1 MNQNDASC
9 NNPMNW
15 TLNDKDLTDNQ
26 SKTAS
31 SFMRNAVNEF
41 GCFDG
46 TMQKVVAS
54 VKDGMKGEGAI
65 DPKTGQ
71 RSKSSLTCLC
81 PYGMTYN
88 PDSTNQE
95 LNKVIGENCVDVK
108 APGCKNSIMG
118 QCIDDPPQ
126 PVTPN
131 SLKQVY
137 LTWFWWPNLDEKYLQ
152 SYINMQIKTCHAMA
166 KGPHGALPVNVNGLC
181 FPVTAWPD
189 QNNNLSF
196 LFQSFKPSP
205 SPSPSPG
212 PSPSPS
218 YGNAVNRQ
226 ILADWMYTNMFKNS
240 LLTSGNHTVNPGL
253 LLYISFKDGP
263 WKNFYTDAP
272 KDNSII
278 NPITKEPLGAYQDLV
293 WLTNCGG
300 DKNEVCTPKN
310 CAKDCT
316 KPGTGS
322 QWVWG
327 AFFHFMIN
335 YVCKGGRKLPANFWL
350 HLDKEGSQSNDDGFS
365 QQMYTDATEFF
376 IGPLIEKYQPGQ
388 PILYLATGVDGGA
401 QNLGPNKFVENFTTA
416 SDPTCSSAGLAG
428 PWCGSKS
435 QSVGVPEYYW
445 GVGNQMPCDGS
456 EGSYGYARTSC
467 TSLSSHRRLSG
478 YPKQYIEL
486 ITGVEGGAGPLGYS
500 GSDCKGNGW
509 LGMGSWQAAIENAQK
524 DNKHVWPSFSIE
536 NLSMC
541 DLNDPDCYNQW
552 TKEKQKGAGPGTSG
566 LPYTGN
572 WGENTTICN
581 SMLWGAQ
588 LKDGTTQDLNQGMKS
603 CGVFDGFSHWKWS
616 SFANFLHYFSNTYN
630 IPNLIVYEASFIP
643 YHWLLSLDITVDD
656 DWPWKG
662 QSQKSALLPPP
673 EIPTREK
680 NTCGFYNQAP
690 AGKPMSCKAVQGG
703 EKGDKYCDAACSI
716 PCENGKNKATGVHCG
731 VGPGSC
737 GTGWKPGPP
746 PTPGSTPS
754 GSSGDS
760 SSSLT
765 IIIIS
770 IIAAVV
776 LLAII
781 GFFLFRKNGRKKGKY
796 VELKKMK

>member
-1 MNQNDASC
+1 MKNLQKNGKYRMNQKAVASC
-9 NNPMNW
+9 NKPMNW
-15 TLNDKDLTDNQ
+15 TVNDKDLTDNQ

-137 LTWFWWPNLDEKYLQ
+137 LTWFWWPNLDEKHLQ

-166 KGPHGALPVNVNGLC
+166 KGPNGALPVNVNGLC

-196 LFQSFKPSP
+196 LFQRMQKSGIGIPF
-205 SPSPSPG
+205 
-212 PSPSPS
+212 
-218 YGNAVNRQ
+218 NRQ
-226 ILADWMYTNMFKNS
+226 LLADWMYTNMFTNS
-240 LLTSGNHTVNPGL
+240 LLTDSTTGHTVNPGL

-263 WKNFYTDAP
+263 WKGFYSSDYGKQINPLTRKPFGKYTDWNGNA
-272 KDNSII
+272 
-278 NPITKEPLGAYQDLV
+278 
-293 WLTNCGG
+293 
-300 DKNEVCTPKN
+300 
-310 CAKDCT
+310 
-316 KPGTGS
+316 GTGS

-335 YVCKGGRKLPANFWL
+335 YVCKKNGNVRLLPANFWL

-376 IGPLIEKYQPGQ
+376 IGPLIQGYTKGQ

-416 SDPTCSSAGLAG
+416 SDPTCSTSGLSG
-428 PWCGSKS
+428 QWCNNKA

-486 ITGVEGGAGPLGYS
+486 ITGVEGGYS

-509 LGMGSWQAAIENAQK
+509 LGMGSWQAAIANAQK

-552 TKEKQKGAGPGTSG
+552 TKEKQKGAGPGTAG

-588 LKDGTTQDLNQGMKS
+588 LKDGTTQDLKQGMKS
-603 CGVFDGFSHWKWS
+603 CGVFDGFSHWTWP

-737 GTGWKPGPP
+737 GTGWKPG
-746 PTPGSTPS
+746 STPS

-760 SSSLT
+760 SSTLT

-770 IIAAVV
+770 IIAGVV
-776 LLAII
+776 LMAII

-796 VELKKMK
+796 IELKKMK

>member
-1 MNQNDASC
+1 MKNLQKSGKYRMNQNDTSC
-9 NNPMNW
+9 NKPMNW

-26 SKTAS
+26 AKTAS

-46 TMQKVVAS
+46 TTQKVVAS
-54 VKDGMKGEGAI
+54 VEGGMKGEGARN
-65 DPKTGQ
+65 PTTGQ
-71 RSKSSLTCLC
+71 RSKSSLKCLC

-88 PDSTNQE
+88 PDSTNQA

-108 APGCKNSIMG
+108 APNCKKSIMG
-118 QCIDDPPQ
+118 QCVDVPPQ
-126 PVTPN
+126 QVTHK

-137 LTWFWWPNLDEKYLQ
+137 LTWFWWPNLDEGPLLN
-152 SYINMQIKTCHAMA
+152 YINMQIKTCHAMA
-166 KGPHGALPVNVNGLC
+166 KGTKGPNGKIKALPVNVNGLC

-205 SPSPSPG
+205 SPGPSPG

-226 ILADWMYTNMFKNS
+226 ILADWMYTNMFTNS
-240 LLTSGNHTVNPGL
+240 LLTMDGHTVNPGL

-263 WKNFYTDAP
+263 WKGFYSSDYNSQINPLTSKPFGKYTDWNGTA
-272 KDNSII
+272 
-278 NPITKEPLGAYQDLV
+278 
-293 WLTNCGG
+293 
-300 DKNEVCTPKN
+300 
-310 CAKDCT
+310 
-316 KPGTGS
+316 GTGS

-335 YVCKGGRKLPANFWL
+335 HVCKNGGRKLPANFWL

-365 QQMYTDATEFF
+365 QQMYIDATKYF
-376 IGPLIEKYQPGQ
+376 IGPLITDYDKTTEP

-416 SDPTCSSAGLAG
+416 SDPTCSTSGLSG

-456 EGSYGYARTSC
+456 EGSYGYARTAC

-478 YPKQYIEL
+478 YPKQYLDL
-486 ITGVEGGAGPLGYS
+486 ITGGGGEYS

-509 LGMGSWQAAIENAQK
+509 LGMGSWDPAIKNATS
-524 DNKHVWPSFSIE
+524 DSEHHVWPSFSIE

-552 TKEKQKGAGPGTSG
+552 TNEKQKPRAGPGTAG
-566 LPYTGN
+566 LPYTGT
-572 WGENTTICN
+572 WGEKTTICN
-581 SMLWGAQ
+581 SMLWSSQ
-588 LKDGTTQDLNQGMKS
+588 LKDGTTQDSSQGMKS
-603 CGVFDGFSHWKWS
+603 CGVFDGFSHWTWS
-616 SFANFLHYFSNTYN
+616 DFANFLHYFSNTYD
-630 IPNLIVYEASFIP
+630 IPNLLMYEASFIP
-643 YHWLLSLDITVDD
+643 YHWLLSLGITEDSE
-656 DWPWKG
+656 WPWKNG
-662 QSQKSALLPPP
+662 KQESAWLPPP
-673 EIPTREK
+673 EIPAREK

-690 AGKPMSCKAVQGG
+690 AGKMSCKAVQGE
-703 EKGDKYCDAACSI
+703 EKGDKYCDASCSVQ
-716 PCENGKNKATGVHCG
+716 CKNGQNSKTGTHCG
-731 VGPGSC
+731 LGPGSC
-737 GTGWKPGPP
+737 GTGSGWKPGPN
-746 PTPGSTPS
+746 PTPGSTPPTPS

-770 IIAAVV
+770 IIAGVV

>member
-1 MNQNDASC
+1 MKNLQKSGKYRMNQKADASC
-9 NNPMNW
+9 NSFPW
-15 TLNDKDLTDNQ
+15 TIKDKALTDDQ

-41 GCFDG
+41 GCFDSA
-46 TMQKVVAS
+46 MQKVVAS

-65 DPKTGQ
+65 DSTGQ
-71 RSKSSLTCLC
+71 RTKSSLTCLC

-108 APGCKNSIMG
+108 APNCKKSIMG
-118 QCIDDPPQ
+118 QCVDEPPQ
-126 PVTPN
+126 TVIPK

-137 LTWFWWPNLDEKYLQ
+137 LTWFWWPNLDEKHLLM
-152 SYINMQIKTCHAMA
+152 YIDMQIKTCHAMA
-166 KGPHGALPVNVNGLC
+166 KGTKGPNGKIKALPVNVNGLC

-196 LFQSFKPSP
+196 LFQRMT
-205 SPSPSPG
+205 PG

-218 YGNAVNRQ
+218 YGNAHNRQ
-226 ILADWMYTNMFKNS
+226 ILADWMYKHMFTNS
-240 LLTSGNHTVNPGL
+240 LLTMDGHTVNPGL

-263 WKNFYTDAP
+263 WTGFYSSDY
-272 KDNSII
+272 NSQI
-278 NPITKEPLGAYQDLV
+278 NP
-293 WLTNCGG
+293 LTGKVFG
-300 DKNEVCTPKN
+300 KYEDWDKT
-310 CAKDCT
+310 
-316 KPGTGS
+316 PGTGS

-327 AFFHFMIN
+327 AFFHFMKN
-335 YVCKGGRKLPANFWL
+335 YICKGGRQLPANFWL

-365 QQMYTDATEFF
+365 QQMYTDATKYF

-416 SDPTCSSAGLAG
+416 SDPTCSTSGLSG
-428 PWCGSKS
+428 TWCNNKA

-478 YPKQYIEL
+478 YPKQYIDL
-486 ITGVEGGAGPLGYS
+486 ITGGEGGDS

-509 LGMGSWQAAIENAQK
+509 LGMGSWKPAIANAQK
-524 DNKHVWPSFSIE
+524 DNEHVWPSFSIE

-552 TKEKQKGAGPGTSG
+552 TKEKQKGAGPGTAG

-588 LKDGTTQDLNQGMKS
+588 LDGGTTQDLKQGMKS
-603 CGVFDGFSHWKWS
+603 CGVFDGFSHWTWP
-616 SFANFLHYFSNTYN
+616 SFANFLHYFSNKYQ

-643 YHWLLSLDITVDD
+643 YHWLKSLGITEDSE
-656 DWPWKG
+656 WPWKG
-662 QSQKSALLPPP
+662 QPQESALLPPP

-716 PCENGKNKATGVHCG
+716 PCENGKNRTTGVHCG

-737 GTGWKPGPP
+737 GTGSAWKPGPTPTPGPP
-746 PTPGSTPS
+746 PTPGPS
-754 GSSGDS
+754 GSGDS

-796 VELKKMK
+796 IELKKMK